1 MQGNAKRRIFYGPGI
16 DNYDA
21 SLQKAIRIHDVK
33 ALDLRFEGFNVFN
46 HTQFFGPA
54 AVDGQEEDP
63 AFGTI
68 ISAASPRL
76 VQLAAKFT
84 F

>member
-1 MQGNAKRRIFYGPGI
+1 MFYGPGI

-21 SLQKAIRIHDVK
+21 SLQKTILIHGSV

-54 AVDGQEEDP
+54 AVDGQVEDP
-63 AFGTI
+63 VFGTTV
-68 ISAASPRL
+68 SAASPRL
-76 VQLAAKFT
+76 VQLAAKLAL
-84 F
+84 